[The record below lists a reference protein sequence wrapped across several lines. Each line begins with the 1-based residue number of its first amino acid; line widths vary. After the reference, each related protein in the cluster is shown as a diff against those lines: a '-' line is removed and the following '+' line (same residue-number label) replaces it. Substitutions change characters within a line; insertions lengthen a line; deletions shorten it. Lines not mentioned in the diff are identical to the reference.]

1 MIFPFTIKYSVQLS
15 DNFPSNSN
23 KETLEFIKEYIIKRK
38 GDNIVIEN
46 NRLTFK
52 SKTSSKWD
60 ILSTIDKGI
69 FNIQNNEGK
78 IILTY
83 EFFMYQLFIMVTI
96 MSIMM
101 MVVAQDIW
109 FAKVGFLWL
118 GGMNWLVTIIRHKS
132 MLTDIKK
139 AIEHVNKLKE

>member
-83 EFFMYQLFIMVTI
+83 EFFMYQLFIIVTI